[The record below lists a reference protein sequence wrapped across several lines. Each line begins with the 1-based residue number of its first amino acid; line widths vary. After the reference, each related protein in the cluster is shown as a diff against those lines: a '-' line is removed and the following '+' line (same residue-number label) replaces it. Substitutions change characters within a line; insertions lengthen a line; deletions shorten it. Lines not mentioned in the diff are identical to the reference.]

1 MWFNS
6 ERKVT
11 QDLGAEAVAQSYVF
25 KSDQARLRMK
35 HDAAR
40 ECREPSWRSLITRPG
55 DASLDRNS
63 APQQEINKILSKQ
76 GNLTRAWLMKR
87 YQPDHSD
94 E

>member
-1 MWFNS
+1 MRFNF

-25 KSDQARLRMK
+25 KSNQARLRIK
-35 HDAAR
+35 HHKPH
-40 ECREPSWRSLITRPG
+40 ECREPSWRAFITRPG